1 MLFNTIFYYEFRSG
15 KQLAS
20 IFEVILKIHKG
31 GESMRKVLSV
41 ILGTMAIM
49 GLLLLGCQKT
59 EAPKE
64 KAAKEE
70 ATGYGEETGGYGEVG
85 GYGEAG
91 GYGETGGY
99 GE

>member
-1 MLFNTIFYYEFRSG
+1 
-15 KQLAS
+15 
-20 IFEVILKIHKG
+20 
-31 GESMRKVLSV
+31 MRKVLSV
-41 ILGTMAIM
+41 IFGTLAIM
-49 GLLLLGCQKT
+49 GLLLFGCQKT

-64 KAAKEE
+64 KAAEKE
-70 ATGYGEETGGYGEVG
+70 TTGYGEVG

>member
-1 MLFNTIFYYEFRSG
+1 
-15 KQLAS
+15 
-20 IFEVILKIHKG
+20 
-31 GESMRKVLSV
+31 MRNALVV
-41 ILGTMAIM
+41 ILGFVGIL
-49 GLLLLGCQKT
+49 GLLLFGCQKT

-64 KAAKEE
+64 KAVKEE
-70 ATGYGEETGGYGEVG
+70 VSGYGEEAGGYGEVGGYGESG